1 MKFAIWVK
9 KACYLTPVV
18 AIACA
23 MLLGSFGNCL
33 GQSSKAQANQD
44 TEKKELKVGDVA
56 PDWELKGS
64 DGKTYKLSDYKG
76 KQAVVVAWYPKALT
90 GG

>member
-1 MKFAIWVK
+1 MKLTLLFKETFKLMPVLAFA
-9 KACYLTPVV
+9 CG
-18 AIACA
+18 
-23 MLLGSFGNCL
+23 MLLVSFGDCFA
-33 GQSSKAQANQD
+33 QSASKQVNQD

-64 DGKTYKLSDYKG
+64 DGKTYKLSEYKG